1 MRQVSDRDHRLGQRL
16 RRGEQIKAEV
26 LARVRIWHLLKAP
39 STMTMPRTRCDCGTS
54 TVAIERDGQA
64 CPKYDRRGLH
74 QPARAA
80 AATEPIGEPT
90 ALTKECSDPT
100 DGRRC
105 SDRCG
110 KAHGAAEGSEEL
122 DPAAPRRSKGS
133 LAAAQGSLAYAG
145 SFLSSFEAVQDS
157 KSKIKSGL

>member
-1 MRQVSDRDHRLGQRL
+1 M
-16 RRGEQIKAEV
+16 
-26 LARVRIWHLLKAP
+26 LARVRIWHFLRAP
-39 STMTMPRTRCDCGTS
+39 STRTMPETHRCCCNAFIAFESNGNGCKK
-54 TVAIERDGQA
+54 RDL
-64 CPKYDRRGLH
+64 RGL
-74 QPARAA
+74 QRPARAA